1 MEGIDIS
8 LSLYYIKK
16 VPQGTFFIIFKSM
29 NKILCIA
36 LMGLAVFSVSCQ
48 PQKDLE
54 KSDQSDSP
62 PYKIIG
68 YIAGWKGV
76 DLEKIHA
83 EKLTHINYAFANV
96 VDGVVIEGEG
106 REEQDKENLSKL
118 KSLKSINP
126 DLKILISIG
135 GWTWSG
141 GFSDAVLTEESRKI
155 FTDSA
160 VDYLLRHDL
169 DGLDFDWEYPGL
181 PGDNNTYRSEDK
193 ENFVFMLKSV
203 REALDSLGTLHNT
216 YYLSTI
222 ASAGFKEYLDVN
234 DMAEAQKYLD
244 FINIMTYD
252 FVVQGN
258 KPTGHHTNLYAED
271 RAKRSAENA
280 VLEHVDA
287 GIPIEKLVM
296 GMAFYG
302 RSWQEVNPD
311 DNGLYQMGKAGKGF
325 PFSAIEEL
333 IASGEYLRYWDDA
346 SKSPY
351 LWNANENI
359 FVTYEDPESID
370 NKIQFIKKHKMGG
383 AMFWEYNE
391 DSDERTLL
399 NSIYNGFKNP

>member
-1 MEGIDIS
+1 
-8 LSLYYIKK
+8 
-16 VPQGTFFIIFKSM
+16 M
-29 NKILCIA
+29 NKILFTSMLLLVWIC
-36 LMGLAVFSVSCQ
+36 FSCQ
-48 PQKDLE
+48 TQKE
-54 KSDQSDSP
+54 SQKPETSDSAS
-62 PYKIIG
+62 YKIIG

-83 EKLTHINYAFANV
+83 DKLTHINYAFANV

-106 REEQDKENLSKL
+106 RAEQDKENLSKL

-141 GFSDAVLTEESRKI
+141 GFSDAVLTDESRKK

-160 VDYLLRHDL
+160 IDYLIRHEL

-181 PGDNNTYRSEDK
+181 PGDNNTYRTEDK

-203 REALDSLGTLHNT
+203 REALDSLGALNNT
-216 YYLSTI
+216 HYLSTI

-252 FVVQGN
+252 FIVQGN
-258 KPTGHHTNLYAED
+258 KPTGHHTNLFAGDQE
-271 RAKRSAENA
+271 KRSAENA
-280 VLEHVDA
+280 VMDHVDA

-302 RSWQEVNPD
+302 RSWQEVNPEN
-311 DNGLYQMGKAGKGF
+311 NGLYQMGKGWKGF
-325 PFSAIEEL
+325 PYSAIEEL
-333 IASGEYLRYWDDA
+333 IASDDYVRFWDDVA
-346 SKSPY
+346 KAPY
-351 LWNANENI
+351 LWNATDKI
-359 FVTYEDPESID
+359 FVTYEDPESIF
-370 NKIQFIKKHKMGG
+370 NKVQFIKKHNMGG

-399 NSIYNGFKNP
+399 NAIYNGFNNP

>member
-1 MEGIDIS
+1 MKKS
-8 LSLYYIKK
+8 LF
-16 VPQGTFFIIFKSM
+16 T
-29 NKILCIA
+29 A
-36 LMGLAVFSVSCQ
+36 LIGLVWFAVSCQ
-48 PQKDLE
+48 PKNESQTLE
-54 KSDQSDSP
+54 SSESAS
-62 PYKIIG
+62 YKVIG

-83 EKLTHINYAFANV
+83 QKLTHINYAFANV

-106 REEQDKENLSKL
+106 RAEQDKENLSKL
-118 KSLKSINP
+118 RSLKSINP

-160 VDYLLRHDL
+160 IDYLIRHDL

-181 PGDNNTYRSEDK
+181 PGDDNVYRTEDK
-193 ENFVFMLKSV
+193 ENFVLMLKSV
-203 REALDSLGTLHNT
+203 RVALDSLGALNNIH
-216 YYLSTI
+216 YLSTI

-252 FVVQGN
+252 FIVQGD
-258 KPTGHHTNLYAED
+258 KPTGHHTNLYAD
-271 RAKRSAENA
+271 GRKKRSAENA
-280 VLEHVDA
+280 VLDHVDA

-302 RSWQEVNPD
+302 RSWQEVNPEN
-311 DNGLYQMGKAGKGF
+311 NGLYQMGKAGKGF

-333 IASGEYLRYWDDA
+333 IASGDYQRYWDDVSNA
-346 SKSPY
+346 PY
-351 LWNANENI
+351 LWNAKDKI
-359 FVTYEDPESID
+359 FVTYEDPESISR
-370 NKIQFIKKHKMGG
+370 KVQFIKKHKMGG

-399 NSIYNGFKNP
+399 NAINNGFDTL